1 MTLAKVRSFSHHPRP
16 GGPGGL
22 SEWGLDLGG
31 SDPGPMIFSSSENAK
46 KAAASVAPKLST
58 AAAPMGPTAAELVE
72 AKKLFAQASLREQE
86 AKKAAEAAV
95 RLVEGL
101 AAKNAVLEAKVAALT
116 PDPTQ
121 PDAIDR
127 ERRIDQRRQ
136 VEEAKVAEREQYR
149 ASVTRAFA
157 GTVALTELRQR
168 RDEDR
173 DVWEFNFRT
182 LAVRFEVDNAA
193 GTARAWANVRPRNPE
208 EGRFLLEMHNLVEQG
223 GELAPEDAVF
233 RVKQWRWTLFTPSQG
248 VTFYPPDRA
257 GALLRLELPSLS
269 GPTIPGP
276 ATTK

>member
-31 SDPGPMIFSSSENAK
+31 SDPGPMIFSSSETAR
-46 KAAASVAPKLST
+46 KAIPAAPKVSP
-58 AAAPMGPTAAELVE
+58 AAAPMGPTAAELE
-72 AKKLFAQASLREQE
+72 AKKLFAQAAIKEQE
-86 AKKAAEAAV
+86 ARKAAADAI
-95 RLVEGL
+95 RLAEGL
-101 AAKNAVLEAKVAALT
+101 AAKVASLV

-136 VEEAKVAEREQYR
+136 VEAAELADRDQYR